1 MSAPSPR
8 RPVRRRPRRG
18 SLERPV
24 NARMYRGTWLIVG
37 LPLLLAAFTVGQPQA
52 LPAPALPPA
61 FDEQAALAL
70 AKDLADTSPD
80 REPGTQGAADASRW
94 VVDAFRAYGF
104 EPDRRPFTATVPGKG
119 RVELE
124 NLVITVTGRSRD
136 AIVVLAHRDDTGA
149 GPGANDN
156 ASGTAALV
164 ELARTYARRAGPQ
177 LDPERGVVPLHD
189 VLLVS
194 TDGGAFGALGAERLA
209 TDPAFR
215 DRILAVIVLDSL
227 AGHGKARLQLA
238 ADDPRSP
245 AASLVRTAAERV
257 LEETG
262 DEPARPSAFRQ
273 LVDLA
278 FPFSFYEQAP
288 FVARGI
294 PAVTLTTA
302 GDRPPTSFTDT
313 ADALDVER
321 LGELGRSAQ
330 SLLTSIDAGFQITP
344 ESSGY
349 LYLGT
354 RTVRGWAVQLVLIA
368 MLLPFLAAAVDL
380 FARSRRRR
388 IPLAPALRS
397 LRSRLLFWLYAGL
410 LFSLLAVLGA
420 WTGGDARPIA
430 PETSAATTWPVV
442 ALTVLGILVAV
453 GWLVARHR
461 LVPRRPATPS
471 EQLAGH
477 TAALLA
483 LGVLALVVVATNT
496 YGLIFLLPSLHA
508 WLWLPQLSDRSRW
521 VRAALLAAGLLG
533 PMILLG
539 EFAFRFGLGV
549 DAPWYLAALVSV
561 GYVDPTAIVIA
572 LAWVAAAAQLCAL
585 TAGRYAAY
593 PAARERPPRGPIRE
607 TVRRT
612 VLAIR
617 AQRRK
622 SVEEAATLRG

>member
-1 MSAPSPR
+1 MSAPSS

-37 LPLLLAAFTVGQPQA
+37 LPLLLAAFSVGQPQA

-61 FDEQAALAL
+61 FDEQAALVL
-70 AKDLADTSPD
+70 AEDLANTHPD
-80 REPGTQGAADASRW
+80 REPGTLGAAGAARW
-94 VVDAFRAYGF
+94 VTEAFRAYGF
-104 EPDRRPFTATVPGKG
+104 EPLRRQFEAQIPGVG
-119 RVELE
+119 PTTLE
-124 NLVITVTGRSRD
+124 NLIVKVPGRARD
-136 AIVVLAHRDDTGA
+136 SIVVLAHRDDIGT

-156 ASGTAALV
+156 ASGTAALI

-177 LDPERGVVPLHD
+177 LDPERGVEPLHD
-189 VLLVS
+189 IILVS
-194 TDGGAFGALGAERLA
+194 TDGGAFGALGAERL
-209 TDPAFR
+209 TEDPSLG

-227 AGHGKARLQLA
+227 AGRGKPRLQLA
-238 ADDPRSP
+238 GDDPRSP
-245 AASLVRTAAERV
+245 SSALVRTAAERV

-262 DEPARPSAFRQ
+262 EEPARASAFRQ

-302 GDRPPTSFTDT
+302 GDRPASSFTDT
-313 ADALDVER
+313 TDALDPTR

-330 SLLTSIDAGFQITP
+330 ALLVSVDGGFQLAP
-344 ESSGY
+344 ESSSY
-349 LYLGT
+349 LYLGA

-380 FARSRRRR
+380 FARCRRRR

-410 LFSLLAVLGA
+410 LFALFAVLGA
-420 WTGGDARPIA
+420 WPEGGPRPIA
-430 PETSAATTWPVV
+430 SETSAATSWPVV
-442 ALTVLGILVAV
+442 ALSFLAGLMAV

-461 LVPRRPATPS
+461 LLPRRAVAAN

-477 TAALLA
+477 AAALLV
-483 LGVLALVVVATNT
+483 LGVIALVVVATNA
-496 YGLIFLLPSLHA
+496 YALIFLLPSLHA
-508 WLWLPQLSDRSRW
+508 WLWLPQLGDRSRW
-521 VRAALLAAGLLG
+521 LRAALLSAGLLG
-533 PMILLG
+533 PLILLS
-539 EFAFRFGLGV
+539 EFALRFGIGV

-561 GYVDPTAIVIA
+561 GYVDPFVVVVA
-572 LAWVAAAAQLCAL
+572 LGWGAVAAQLSAL
-585 TAGRYAAY
+585 TAGRYAPY
-593 PAARERPPRGPIRE
+593 PSARERPPRGPIRE
-607 TVRRT
+607 TIRR
-612 VLAIR
+612 LARAIR
-617 AQRRK
+617 ARRRK
-622 SVEEAATLRG
+622 TLEEVATLRG